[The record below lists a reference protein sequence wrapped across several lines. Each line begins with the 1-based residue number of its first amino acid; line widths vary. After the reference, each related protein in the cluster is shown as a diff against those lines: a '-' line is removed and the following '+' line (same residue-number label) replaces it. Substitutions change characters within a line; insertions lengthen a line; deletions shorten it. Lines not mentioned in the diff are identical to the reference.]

1 MSQIRLVTLSAYVYV
16 RARTHACGTRGIVE
30 MRIRITTL
38 TGKVGEPADE
48 AAAAVDP
55 SQLHHVG
62 LKSNS
67 ILVLVARA
75 RAYTR
80 TRTLSF
86 LYIVRVIKATL
97 RREG

>member
-1 MSQIRLVTLSAYVYV
+1 M
-16 RARTHACGTRGIVE
+16 E

-75 RAYTR
+75 RIHTHT
-80 TRTLSF
+80 TRTLPF